1 MTTGHRLDETVIRSR
16 RRPKKT
22 SANSAITWPVFEGS
36 ARKDLPVPT
45 FIDMYNRFMG
55 GIDIS
60 NSLRATATTHFNRC
74 QKEYFPGIFFC
85 LDSATTNAYKIY
97 QSLYGPFLSK
107 DGTRDP
113 TTHRVFLERLVD
125 LIFLCNTQEYPE
137 TVPGTTFKEY
147 PRYNYIPPKP
157 GPTPKKQVNG
167 RPRTEISISFE
178 PIENHIYIQ
187 LDKKAWC
194 TICPEIQRQRDK
206 ISPKPYSPSLSIQS
220 GMLREK
226 KSSKSRIRGKLV
238 SGKCS
243 CCNIVICKSGSKCWE
258 YLHSHL

>member
-1 MTTGHRLDETVIRSR
+1 MTTGHPLDETVIRSR

-22 SANSAITWPVFEGS
+22 SANSAITWLVFEGN

-97 QSLYGPFLSK
+97 QRLYGPFLSK

-125 LIFLCNTQEYPE
+125 LIFLCDTQKYPE

-147 PRYNYIPPKP
+147 PRYDYIPLKS
-157 GPTPKKQVNG
+157 GRISKKQTSRG
-167 RPRTEISISFE
+167 RPRLEIPISLESIKH
-178 PIENHIYIQ
+178 HIYIQ
-187 LDKKAWC
+187 IDKRDWC
-194 TICPEIQRQRDK
+194 TICPEILRQRDE
-206 ISPKPYSPSLSIQS
+206 ISPKIYGPSLSIQS
-220 GMLREK
+220 GILREK
-226 KSSKSRIRGKLV
+226 KSLKSRIQGKLV
-238 SGKCS
+238 SGKCN
-243 CCNIVICKSGSKCWE
+243 CYNIVIYKSRSK
-258 YLHSHL
+258 Y

>member
-1 MTTGHRLDETVIRSR
+1 MTTGYRLDETVIRSR
-16 RRPKKT
+16 KRPKKT

-36 ARKDLPVPT
+36 TRKNLPVPT

-113 TTHRVFLERLVD
+113 TTHRIFLERLVD
-125 LIFLCNTQEYPE
+125 LIFLCNTQEYLE
-137 TVPGTTFKEY
+137 TIPGTTFKEY
-147 PRYNYIPPKP
+147 PRYDYIPPKP
-157 GPTPKKQVNG
+157 GRIPKKQASRG
-167 RPRTEISISFE
+167 RPRTEIPISFE
-178 PIENHIYIQ
+178 PIQYHTYIQ
-187 LDKKAWC
+187 IDTRK
-194 TICPEIQRQRDK
+194 
-206 ISPKPYSPSLSIQS
+206 
-220 GMLREK
+220 
-226 KSSKSRIRGKLV
+226 
-238 SGKCS
+238 
-243 CCNIVICKSGSKCWE
+243 
-258 YLHSHL
+258 